1 MTLQIVEFIMNDI
14 LNGTCNYRYVLELNE
29 RLLFFI
35 TRPTQQTP
43 DRIYNILMNHFL
55 ESNIDYNLEHYTLYG
70 PIVGIDYKVIF
81 EQEVPDTYLK
91 DLYTESRLKDI
102 EGDFK

>member
-1 MTLQIVEFIMNDI
+1 MKLQIVEFRMIDI
-14 LNGTCNYRYVLELNE
+14 LNGTCNYRYVLELNG
-29 RLLFFI
+29 RLLFF
-35 TRPTQQTP
+35 TTSPTQQTP
-43 DRIYNILMNHFL
+43 DRIYNRLMHHLL

-70 PIVGIDYKVIF
+70 KIEGINYKVIF

-102 EGDFK
+102 EEDFL